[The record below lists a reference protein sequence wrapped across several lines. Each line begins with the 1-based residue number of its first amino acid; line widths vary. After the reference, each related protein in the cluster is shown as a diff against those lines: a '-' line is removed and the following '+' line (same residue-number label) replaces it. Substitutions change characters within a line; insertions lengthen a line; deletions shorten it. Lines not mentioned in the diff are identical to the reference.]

1 MDFLLSEQL
10 EEMLVRS
17 DSHNCPIRSSLADQ
31 FKRYIIPQPLDLDY
45 ERIAE
50 QLPIAI
56 ETAREILR

>member
-1 MDFLLSEQL
+1 
-10 EEMLVRS
+10 MLVRS
-17 DSHNCPIRSSLADQ
+17 DSHNCPIHSSLADQ
-31 FKRYIIPQPLDLDY
+31 FKEYAIPRALEVDY